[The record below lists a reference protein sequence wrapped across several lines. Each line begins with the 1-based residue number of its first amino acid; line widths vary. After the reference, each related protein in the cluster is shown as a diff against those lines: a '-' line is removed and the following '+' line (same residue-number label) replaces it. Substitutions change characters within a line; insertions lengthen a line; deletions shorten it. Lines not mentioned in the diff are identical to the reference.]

1 MRRSFPLRRLLA
13 VALVAA
19 ILLPVAIG
27 AATWYGVRAW
37 QEDRRSAHVA
47 AATKLIE
54 GGVRWFDSPAWRRAA
69 RARLDSLGIGAQ
81 VVVAAK
87 HRKGIVFAAGFDASA
102 GSLKSPTSS
111 QKTPALELPPG
122 YFGELVIPGLNSTS
136 RWVAALLAGIG
147 TVVAL
152 LMAFSLLARRWVV
165 RPLTGLSEAVD
176 AIAGGSPFPRSSRP
190 SPAREIDELE
200 QALAAMDESLRAA
213 AERDLRRE
221 QDRRFLI
228 SAIAH
233 DLRTPIFLLRGR
245 LEALARGVGDA
256 QSNLRRAEAA
266 GRLLDQLVGDLFAF
280 SMLEYRG
287 ARPARER
294 VDLGDLFRQTAVG
307 FGARAAEKDVAITA
321 DGPEVTT
328 LADEQ
333 FLGRVVSNL
342 LDNAVRHAPAGGDV
356 ALHWAR
362 GDGSIGFTVWNSGD
376 TIPAEDLPRLFE
388 PLFRGDPSRNSE
400 TGGAGLGLAIA
411 RHLIEA
417 HGGTLV
423 AENPP
428 AGGARFTATLPAA

>member
-19 ILLPVAIG
+19 ILLPVATG
-27 AATWYGVRAW
+27 VATWYGVRVW

-54 GGVRWFDSPAWRRAA
+54 DGVGRFDSPAWRRAA

-81 VVVAAK
+81 VAIAGN
-87 HRKGIVFAAGFDASA
+87 HRKGILFTAGSGASA
-102 GSLKSPTSS
+102 GSLKSPANSL
-111 QKTPALELPPG
+111 KAPALDLPAG
-122 YFGELVIPGLNSTS
+122 YFGELLVPGLNNSS
-136 RWVAALLAGIG
+136 RWVAGLLAGIG
-147 TVVAL
+147 MVVVL
-152 LMAFSLLARRWVV
+152 LTAFSLLARRWVV
-165 RPLTGLSEAVD
+165 RPLAALSEAVD
-176 AIAGGSPFPRSSRP
+176 AIAGGSALTSGGPRRI
-190 SPAREIDELE
+190 REIDELGR
-200 QALAAMDESLRAA
+200 ALEAMDESLHAA

-221 QDRRFLI
+221 EERRFLI
-228 SAIAH
+228 GSIAH
-233 DLRTPIFLLRGR
+233 DLRTPLFLLRGR

-256 QSNLRRAEAA
+256 QSNLRRAEAG

-287 ARPARER
+287 ARPATER
-294 VDLGDLFRQTAVG
+294 VDLADLFRQTAVG
-307 FGARAAEKDVAITA
+307 FGPRAAEKDVAITA
-321 DGPEVTT
+321 EGPELTT

-333 FLGRVVSNL
+333 FLSRVVSNL
-342 LDNAVRHAPAGGDV
+342 LDNAVRHVPAGGDV
-356 ALHWAR
+356 ELSWACSN
-362 GDGSIGFTVWNSGD
+362 GTIGFAVWNSGD
-376 TIPAEDLPRLFE
+376 PIPAEDLPHLFE

-400 TGGAGLGLAIA
+400 SGGAGLGLAIA

-428 AGGARFTATLPAA
+428 AGGAQFAATFPVA

>member
-1 MRRSFPLRRLLA
+1 MRRSFTLRRLLA

-27 AATWYGVRAW
+27 VATWYGVRVW
-37 QEDRRSAHVA
+37 QDDRRSAHVA

-69 RARLDSLGIGAQ
+69 RGRLDSLGIGAQ
-81 VVVAAK
+81 VVVAGK

-102 GSLKSPTSS
+102 DSVKSPTSS

-122 YFGELVIPGLNSTS
+122 YFGELLVPGLNNSS

-147 TVVAL
+147 TVVVL
-152 LMAFSLLARRWVV
+152 LTAFSLLARRWVV
-165 RPLTGLSEAVD
+165 RPLAALSEAVD
-176 AIAGGSPFPRSSRP
+176 AIAGSSPFPRSRP
-190 SPAREIDELE
+190 SPVREIDELE
-200 QALAAMDESLRAA
+200 HALAAMDESLRAA

-221 QDRRFLI
+221 EERRFLI

-256 QSNLRRAEAA
+256 ESNLRRAEAG

-294 VDLGDLFRQTAVG
+294 VDLADLFRQTAVG
-307 FGARAAEKDVAITA
+307 FGARAADKDVAITA
-321 DGPEVTT
+321 DGPEVTM
-328 LADEQ
+328 LADEH
-333 FLGRVVSNL
+333 FLSRVVSNL

-356 ALHWAR
+356 ELRWACSN
-362 GDGSIGFTVWNSGD
+362 GSIGFTVWNSGD
-376 TIPAEDLPRLFE
+376 PIPSEDLPRLFE
-388 PLFRGDPSRNSE
+388 PMFRGDASRNTE

-428 AGGARFTATLPAA
+428 AGGARFAATLPAA

>member
-19 ILLPVAIG
+19 ILLPVTIG
-27 AATWYGVRAW
+27 VATWYGVRVW
-37 QEDRRSAHVA
+37 QDDRRSAHVA

-69 RARLDSLGIGAQ
+69 RARLDSLGVGAQ
-81 VVVAAK
+81 VVVAGR
-87 HRKGIVFAAGFDASA
+87 HRKGIVFAAGFDAST
-102 GSLKSPTSS
+102 GSVKSPTNS
-111 QKTPALELPPG
+111 QKTPALRLPPG
-122 YFGELVIPGLNSTS
+122 YFGELLVPGLNNSS

-147 TVVAL
+147 TVVVL
-152 LMAFSLLARRWVV
+152 LTVFSLLARRWVV
-165 RPLTGLSEAVD
+165 RPLAALSEAVD
-176 AIAGGSPFPRSSRP
+176 AIAGGSPFPRSRP
-190 SPAREIDELE
+190 SPVREIDELE
-200 QALAAMDESLRAA
+200 HALAAMDESLHAA

-221 QDRRFLI
+221 EDRRFLI

-245 LEALARGVGDA
+245 LEALTRGVGDA
-256 QSNLRRAEAA
+256 QLNLRRAEAG

-280 SMLEYRG
+280 STLEYRG
-287 ARPARER
+287 TRPVTER
-294 VDLGDLFRQTAVG
+294 IDLADLFRQTAVG
-307 FGARAAEKDVAITA
+307 FGARAAEKDVAIRA

-333 FLGRVVSNL
+333 FLSRVVSNL

-356 ALHWAR
+356 ELRWACSN
-362 GDGSIGFTVWNSGD
+362 GSVAFTVWNSGD
-376 TIPAEDLPRLFE
+376 PIPPEDLPHLFE
-388 PLFRGDPSRNSE
+388 PMFRGDASRNTE

-423 AENPP
+423 VENPLV
-428 AGGARFTATLPAA
+428 GGALFAATLPAA